1 MSASSFQAPPGEPR
15 VPVPRSPAP
24 NPSSEGSL
32 SGSKTNLGR
41 CHTQPFSPQVI
52 VFEEKM
58 AGPMIQFSEA
68 PHLGRSQY
76 LN

>member
-1 MSASSFQAPPGEPR
+1 MSCGSLFLAAQLP
-15 VPVPRSPAP
+15 
-24 NPSSEGSL
+24 PSSEGSL
-32 SGSKTNLGR
+32 SGSKTKLGC
-41 CHTQPFSPQVI
+41 CHTPALLPQVI

-58 AGPMIQFSEA
+58 AGPLIQFSEA